1 MNLRNLSGFT
11 TASLAND
18 NRSGVS
24 FNQIQNRGAVFIHGK
39 PLPLL
44 FHASIAESRRGRG
57 RGSGGQEQN
66 SAFFVVDYARLLG
79 AGLPEMRHCR
89 FLCFLCFLAT
99 TPSFRF
105 LLTGCCCY
113 SLFEFCSERVRFGKG
128 KGARAGYGPS
138 LNWSGSQNNSWPGFI
153 SINPRIKV
161 LG

>member
-1 MNLRNLSGFT
+1 MNLRNLSGFA

-66 SAFFVVDYARLLG
+66 STFFVVDYARLLG

-99 TPSFRF
+99 TPSFRL
-105 LLTGCCCY
+105 LLTGCCY
-113 SLFEFCSERVRFGKG
+113 SLFELCSERVRLERKKG
-128 KGARAGYGPS
+128 RGRVMGP
-138 LNWSGSQNNSWPGFI
+138 
-153 SINPRIKV
+153 V
-161 LG
+161 

>member
-1 MNLRNLSGFT
+1 MNLRNLSSFAT
-11 TASLAND
+11 TSLAND

-79 AGLPEMRHCR
+79 AGFPEMRHCR

-99 TPSFRF
+99 TLSFWF
-105 LLTGCCCY
+105 LLTGCCCCCCCCY

-128 KGARAGYGPS
+128 KGRGRVMGP
-138 LNWSGSQNNSWPGFI
+138 
-153 SINPRIKV
+153 V
-161 LG
+161 